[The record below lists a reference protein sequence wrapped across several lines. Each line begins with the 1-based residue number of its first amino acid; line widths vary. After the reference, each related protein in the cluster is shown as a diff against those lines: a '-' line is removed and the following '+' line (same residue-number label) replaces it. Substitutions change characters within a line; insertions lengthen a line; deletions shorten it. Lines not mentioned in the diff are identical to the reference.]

1 MTAPCVVTGNLVT
14 NIQSAPYT
22 IKNNIFAYFL
32 HPASL
37 LTERLATFYLLYY
50 ALKAKLKSYEC
61 CIYLLL
67 YSDDFCKKI
76 PPQI

>member
-32 HPASL
+32 HHASL

-50 ALKAKLKSYEC
+50 ALKAKLKPYEC